1 VNKIF
6 SNEKPMKIKKQKD
19 VTRQQKPTPLI
30 ESSKVK
36 KNVSFNW
43 RQIKIE
49 KQKEVTPQQELTP
62 LIESSEV
69 QYTLTNWKQIMMEKR
84 EVRQQVHTPLT
95 HESKTKKAI
104 WQINTKKQRKAARQQ
119 LDQICDT
126 TGFEDNMEATR
137 EFEKIIGCPNN
148 SYVTYWR

>member
-1 VNKIF
+1 
-6 SNEKPMKIKKQKD
+6 MKIKKQKD

-84 EVRQQVHTPLT
+84 EVRQQVHTPLID
-95 HESKTKKAI
+95 ESKTKKTIEQYPDCLHEAWVI
-104 WQINTKKQRKAARQQ
+104 GW
-119 LDQICDT
+119 
-126 TGFEDNMEATR
+126 GFVEDHLTHEVDCVGDR
-137 EFEKIIGCPNN
+137 VVGVEPVEECWLGFWW
-148 SYVTYWR
+148 V